1 MPGID
6 GLELLDQLRANGIK
20 TPAIMITGAGIT
32 GNLVSAS
39 KRLDA
44 MLLVSVREHVAS
56 GESVVIQER
65 RLAVGEAADVD
76 AGEPRTL

>member
-1 MPGID
+1 MANPFAFATVNHIPLALGI
-6 GLELLDQLRANGIK
+6 
-20 TPAIMITGAGIT
+20 PYVS
-32 GNLVSAS
+32 LVQGD
-39 KRLDA
+39 LV
-44 MLLVSVREHVAS
+44 LVSVREHVAS